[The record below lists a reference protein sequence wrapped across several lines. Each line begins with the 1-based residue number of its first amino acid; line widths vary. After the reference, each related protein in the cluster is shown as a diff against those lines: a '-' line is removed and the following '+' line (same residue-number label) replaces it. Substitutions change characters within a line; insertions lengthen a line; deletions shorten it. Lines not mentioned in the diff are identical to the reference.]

1 MPTPNS
7 IMSKVLFSNTVPSV
21 NLVSI
26 FPVFLLKICVA
37 SSIISEPLLFIL
49 TLPSKSKLPSSLN
62 ISYSSELKSP
72 LFFPIPENFIL
83 PLFPV

>member
-1 MPTPNS
+1 
-7 IMSKVLFSNTVPSV
+7 MSKVFFSNTVPSV

-26 FPVFLLKICVA
+26 SPVFLLKICLA
-37 SSIISEPLLFIL
+37 SSIVSETVLFIL
-49 TLPSKSKLPSSLN
+49 ILPSKPKLPSALN

-72 LFFPIPENFIL
+72 LLLPIPEYFIL